1 MNVISIRNI
10 THFLRVTAVMKW
22 IIDLNTRLKL
32 SLLIIPPLLICLIYG
47 GMFVHNKY
55 EIQTE
60 LNTVL
65 SLSELAVIN
74 SALVHELQKERGMS
88 AGFLGS
94 KGQSFAQDLPQQRS
108 MTDQQVSNFSSIP
121 AADHFPAKISSTLR
135 QIDSQLQQLQSIR
148 RSVDNLSISV
158 AEEVKYYSDLNKTLL
173 SVVDETAMQSTISE
187 LSLKLAS
194 FGAFLQL
201 KERAGIERAV
211 LSSTFGQQG
220 FKAGGYAKFVT
231 LVAEQNTYAER
242 FSTMATDLALTRF
255 EQDNRSKEVNAVN
268 AIRQIA
274 FSQNAEE
281 IKNQHP
287 EVWFKTSTN
296 RINLLAK
303 FEQYLA
309 TELVTLTQHKLSTAS
324 QQMWSSL
331 IALTV
336 SVLLLVWLSLS
347 VSRYLSRSLNQLFN
361 KVSHAGNNFDL
372 STRIDHDS
380 TDEFGELAKAFNGM
394 MADFETVIT
403 QVRHNASQLVNVV
416 EQVNSYASSMRQDIE
431 QGHLEAEQ
439 VASAMTEMSA
449 TVTQIA
455 ANAVQASD
463 ASSSANKEAN
473 IGNIGVSKTAVSI
486 KHLAGEIND
495 ASTAIKTLDQDVQS
509 IASILEVIS
518 AISEQTNLLALNAAI
533 EAARAGEQG
542 RGFAVVADEVRTLA
556 QRTQSST
563 DDIKRMTERL
573 KSGAQLAV
581 QTMERGMVSA
591 DESVIEVEQAGNE
604 LQQIVA
610 EIDTIDSMNQQIA
623 SATHE
628 QAAVAEEVNRNAMQI
643 SEIYSQTQNVATA
656 LSQLNET
663 LLEDAAAMSEQVQK
677 FTLS

>member
-1 MNVISIRNI
+1 
-10 THFLRVTAVMKW
+10 MKW

-220 FKAGGYAKFVT
+220 FKAGGYVKFVT

-242 FSTMATDLALTRF
+242 FSTMATDLALKQF

-416 EQVNSYASSMRQDIE
+416 EQVNSYASSMRQYIE

-509 IASILEVIS
+509 IVSILEVIS

>member
-1 MNVISIRNI
+1 
-10 THFLRVTAVMKW
+10 MKW

-135 QIDSQLQQLQSIR
+135 EIDSQLQQLQSIR

-573 KSGAQLAV
+573 KTGAQLAV

>member
-1 MNVISIRNI
+1 
-10 THFLRVTAVMKW
+10 MKW